1 MSDYMKNSVSVETY
15 AADNHMTPEQV
26 ISEIRHGDKIVGT
39 RYRGRWYVTG
49 KVTSSPAATAAQDRY
64 IKASMRSPG
73 MALALAAFVGPVGAL
88 YGSMIG
94 GLILILIGVFSWSVF
109 GLTGVVMLWLVA
121 MVVGPVGAVAHND
134 REAANAAFMAE
145 IAQSDARSI

>member
-1 MSDYMKNSVSVETY
+1 MSDDMKNSVSVETY
-15 AADNHMTPEQV
+15 AANNDMTPEQV
-26 ISEIRHGDKIVGT
+26 IAEIRHGDKIVGT

-49 KVTSSPAATAAQDRY
+49 KVPISPAVTAVQDRY

-73 MALALAAFVGPVGAL
+73 MALALAAIVGPVGAL

-94 GLILILIGVFSWSVF
+94 GLILILIGVFSWDVF
-109 GLTGVVMLWLVA
+109 GLTGVIMLWLAA

-134 REAANAAFMAE
+134 RVAANAAFMAE
-145 IAQSDARSI
+145 IARGGSK